1 MCLKPVLAPYAAV
14 HNIERMLPV
23 LLDRIAD
30 GPVSGVARPPRR
42 WLPFA
47 TRAPKS
53 PLMRTTKS
61 VNLALQGGGA
71 HGAFTWGVLDR
82 LLEERR
88 IEIDAISGTSAG
100 AMNAVVL
107 ASGYQKG
114 GRDGARAALE
124 NFWRAVSRDGRLSP
138 IQRGLMDKLLGN
150 WSLDKN
156 PFFLAMD
163 VATRFVSPY
172 DFNPFNIN
180 PLRDVLEREVDFDA
194 LRKNRDIRIYLS
206 ATNVHTGKVRVFQGK
221 EITADVVM
229 ASACLPFLFKAVE
242 IDGTPYWDG
251 GYVGNPPLFP
261 FFKTG
266 DDGDILLVQTNPV
279 TREQTPQSA
288 RDILNRINEITFNA
302 SLASEFRAIGY
313 VNRMLGSK
321 LLRRLAGKTIAE
333 IRLHR
338 IEAGESLL
346 ELTSS
351 SKFNVDWSFFQHLR
365 DIGRDATEEFLKR
378 HYRALGKRSTLDLRK
393 EGG

>member
-1 MCLKPVLAPYAAV
+1 
-14 HNIERMLPV
+14 MLP
-23 LLDRIAD
+23 LLLGRTIQ
-30 GPVSGVARPPRR
+30 GPSPEAASPPRR
-42 WLPFA
+42 WFPFA
-47 TRAPKS
+47 SRQPKS
-53 PLMRTTKS
+53 LLMRTTKS

-88 IEIDAISGTSAG
+88 IEIDSISGTSAG

-107 ASGYQKG
+107 ASGFQKG
-114 GRDGARAALE
+114 GRGGARGALE

-138 IQRGLMDKLLGN
+138 IQRGLMDRLLGN

-156 PFFLAMD
+156 PMFIAFD
-163 VATRFVSPY
+163 VASRFVSPY

-180 PLRDVLEREVDFDA
+180 PLRELLEREVDFEA
-194 LRKNRDIRIYLS
+194 LRKNRDIRIFLS
-206 ATNVHTGKVRVFQGK
+206 ATNVHTGKVRVFPTK

-261 FFKTG
+261 FFRSGEGG
-266 DDGDILLVQTNPV
+266 DVILVQTNPV
-279 TREQTPQSA
+279 IREETPQSA

-321 LLRRLAGKTIAE
+321 LLRRFTGKTTPE
-333 IRLHR
+333 VRLHR
-338 IEAGESLL
+338 IEAGESLM

-365 DIGRDATEEFLKR
+365 DIGRSAAGEFLTR
-378 HYRALGKRSTLDLRK
+378 NYRAIGKRSTLDLRK
-393 EGG
+393 ETA

>member
-1 MCLKPVLAPYAAV
+1 M
-14 HNIERMLPV
+14 HNIPGMPP
-23 LLDRIAD
+23 LLLEGFPE
-30 GPVSGVARPPRR
+30 GPASALARPVRR
-42 WLPFA
+42 RLPFSL
-47 TRAPKS
+47 TRPKG
-53 PLMRTTKS
+53 LFMRKAKT

-88 IEIDAISGTSAG
+88 IEIDSISGTSAG

-107 ASGYQKG
+107 ASGFQQG

-124 NFWRAVSRDGRLSP
+124 NFWRAISRDGRLSP
-138 IQRGLMDKLLGN
+138 IQRGLMDRLLGN

-156 PFFLAMD
+156 PFFLAMN
-163 VATRFVSPY
+163 VATQFVSPY

-194 LRKNRDIRIYLS
+194 LRKSRDLKIYLS
-206 ATNVHTGKVRVFQGK
+206 ATNVHTGKVRVFHGK

-242 IDGTPYWDG
+242 VDGTPYWDG

-261 FFKTG
+261 FFRSGEGG
-266 DDGDILLVQTNPV
+266 DVLLVQTNPV
-279 TREQTPQSA
+279 LRAQTPQSA

-313 VNRMLGSK
+313 VNRMLGSR
-321 LLRRLAGKTIAE
+321 LLRRFTGKTTPE
-333 IRLHR
+333 VRLHR
-338 IEAGESLL
+338 IEAGEGLL

-351 SKFNVDWSFFQHLR
+351 SKFNVDWAFFQHLR
-365 DIGRDATEEFLKR
+365 DIGRTAAEAFLKKN
-378 HYRALGKRSTLDLRK
+378 YRAIGRRSTLDLRK